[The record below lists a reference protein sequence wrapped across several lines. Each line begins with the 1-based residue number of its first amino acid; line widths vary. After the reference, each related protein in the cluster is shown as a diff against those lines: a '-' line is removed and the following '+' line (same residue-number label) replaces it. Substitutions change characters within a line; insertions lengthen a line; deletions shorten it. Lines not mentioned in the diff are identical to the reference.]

1 MRKILIRGGG
11 FVAAALVL
19 SSLVAAPAASDAD
32 DYKELDQFMAV
43 FERVKADYVD
53 KVDDKA
59 LIKGAIDGM
68 LSSLDPHSSYMDA
81 HDYKNM
87 RSTTEGNYG
96 GLGLTVQM
104 DEGAVKVVAASEDT
118 PAYRAGI
125 KPGDYITNLDG
136 NLIYGDSLDASV
148 DKMRGTPGTKVK
160 LTIVRPG
167 RDKPFDVTLTRE
179 IIEIKLVKAE
189 VKNGVGII
197 NINGFSKP
205 TGPGVE
211 KAIADIERQ
220 TGGHPLGYVIDLRNN
235 PGGLLDQAIE
245 VSDVFLDHGEIVS
258 QRGREKGDIERYFAE
273 SKVRGDLTHGVPIV
287 VLVDAGSASAAEIV
301 AAALQDQRRAIVMGE
316 RSFGKGSVQTLLPL
330 SDDTALR
337 LTTARYYTPSGRS
350 VQEGGVEP
358 DIIVPQ
364 LSDPDYK
371 ARPRLREAD
380 LRRHLLN
387 QAKVDNSVLESDTT
401 PDPRVTATPESL
413 KKAGVDDFQLD
424 YAIKTIARLASPTAQ
439 LAMNSAAAA
448 APKAKGKR

>member
-1 MRKILIRGGG
+1 
-11 FVAAALVL
+11 
-19 SSLVAAPAASDAD
+19 
-32 DYKELDQFMAV
+32 
-43 FERVKADYVD
+43 
-53 KVDDKA
+53 
-59 LIKGAIDGM
+59 
-68 LSSLDPHSSYMDA
+68 
-81 HDYKNM
+81 
-87 RSTTEGNYG
+87 
-96 GLGLTVQM
+96 
-104 DEGAVKVVAASEDT
+104 
-118 PAYRAGI
+118 
-125 KPGDYITNLDG
+125 
-136 NLIYGDSLDASV
+136 
-148 DKMRGTPGTKVK
+148 
-160 LTIVRPG
+160 
-167 RDKPFDVTLTRE
+167 
-179 IIEIKLVKAE
+179 
-189 VKNGVGII
+189 
-197 NINGFSKP
+197 
-205 TGPGVE
+205 
-211 KAIADIERQ
+211 
-220 TGGHPLGYVIDLRNN
+220 
-235 PGGLLDQAIE
+235 
-245 VSDVFLDHGEIVS
+245 
-258 QRGREKGDIERYFAE
+258 
-273 SKVRGDLTHGVPIV
+273 
-287 VLVDAGSASAAEIV
+287 V

-401 PDPRVTATPESL
+401 PDPRFTATPESL